1 MEHNRND
8 EYESDGSEGSET
20 EGEDD
25 EEPKLKYQRLGDSV
39 KVILERDSA
48 TCMTVH
54 EKFLVCYPRT
64 SSSFCHYANR
74 LQLDSW
80 YSIGASLCIRH

>member
-1 MEHNRND
+1 MLFRSKND

-54 EKFLVCYPRT
+54 EKFLVCYPART
-64 SSSFCHYANR
+64 
-74 LQLDSW
+74 LL
-80 YSIGASLCIRH
+80 SINMLIDFN